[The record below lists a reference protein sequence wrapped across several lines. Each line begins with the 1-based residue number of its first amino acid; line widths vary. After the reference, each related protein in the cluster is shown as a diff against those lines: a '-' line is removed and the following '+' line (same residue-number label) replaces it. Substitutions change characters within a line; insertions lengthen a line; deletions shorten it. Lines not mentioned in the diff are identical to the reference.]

1 MVAQIEPSSHR
12 VLQYD
17 PQGHRMGAIGTL
29 AAQLALIWGVL
40 WTMGA
45 VQDRLLPPA
54 LGMLSLILALGAM
67 ILAPRRVVMEFPISF
82 SILGIFTIIISS
94 IIWTV
99 DSLATG
105 ASIRALIPAMLGIVI
120 VGGLLTLKDVGDALI
135 WAVRLGVAITYVG
148 LIIDPATRLHV
159 GVESGGVEDYAGWH
173 GYFNHKNNM
182 AGFLVLAIPTILI
195 FHRAG
200 IIKWLTLGAIGVLL
214 VGSTSATGVSA
225 AFFATVA
232 WVWLRLYHMQAKE
245 DRRDST
251 LLFLVSVVGALGVI
265 AAALSSIATITSAYG
280 KDTTLSGRTQIWE
293 ASFDAFIRQPWLGHG
308 FGGLFFREQVSVET
322 AEIWR
327 QVGFDNSHAHNGP
340 LDMALQIGLVGLA
353 IFLVLWVST
362 YRRGWQAITTQP
374 DLGIWVVAVISA
386 NLLMA
391 LSEDAFSAGW
401 IAIFALM
408 KMLLMRRDESLRRPG
423 LREQIVA
430 KWAYR

>member
-1 MVAQIEPSSHR
+1 
-12 VLQYD
+12 
-17 PQGHRMGAIGTL
+17 MGAVGTL

-40 WTMGA
+40 WTTGA
-45 VQDRLLPPA
+45 LQDRLLPPA
-54 LGMLSLILALGAM
+54 LGMLSLLLALGAM
-67 ILAPRRVVMEFPISF
+67 IVAPRRVVMEFPVSF

-99 DSLATG
+99 DSFATG
-105 ASIRALIPAMLGIVI
+105 AALRALIPAMLGIVI
-120 VGGLLTLKDVGDALI
+120 VGGLLTLKDVTDALI
-135 WAVRLGVAITYVG
+135 WAIRIGIAVTYIG

-182 AGFLVLAIPTILI
+182 AAFLVLAIPTILI
-195 FHRAG
+195 FHRNG
-200 IIKWLTLGAIGVLL
+200 IIKWGTLGAIGVLL

-225 AFFATVA
+225 AFFVVVA
-232 WVWLRLYHMQAKE
+232 WVWLTLYHTQAKE
-245 DRRDST
+245 DTRDST
-251 LLFLVSVVGALGVI
+251 LLFLVSVVGALGII

-280 KDTTLSGRTQIWE
+280 KDTTFSGRTQIWE
-293 ASFDAFIRQPWLGHG
+293 ASFDAFLREPWLGHG
-308 FGGLFFREQVSVET
+308 FGALFFREQVSPET

-327 QVGFDNSHAHNGP
+327 QVGFPNSHAHNGP
-340 LDMALQIGLVGLA
+340 LDMALQLGLIGLA
-353 IFLVLWVST
+353 IFLVLWISIG
-362 YRRGWQAITTQP
+362 RRGWNTIATQP
-374 DLGIWVVAVISA
+374 DLGIWIVAIVSA

-423 LREQIVA
+423 LREATVA

>member
-1 MVAQIEPSSHR
+1 MVAQIEPSSYR

-29 AAQLALIWGVL
+29 AAQVALIWGVL

-45 VQDRLLPPA
+45 LQDRLLPPP
-54 LGMLSLILALGAM
+54 LGMITLVLALGAM

-82 SILGIFTIIISS
+82 SILGIFTVIISS

-99 DSLATG
+99 DPAATG
-105 ASIRALIPAMLGIVI
+105 ASLRALIPAMLGLVI
-120 VGGLLTLKDVGDALI
+120 VGGLLTLKDTADALI
-135 WAVRLGVAITYVG
+135 WAVRLGVLITYVG
-148 LIIDPATRLHV
+148 LAIDPATRLHV

-182 AGFLVLAIPTILI
+182 ASFLVFAIPTILI

-225 AFFATVA
+225 AFFVTVA
-232 WVWLRLYHMQAKE
+232 WVWLRLYQMQAKE
-245 DRRDST
+245 DTRDST

-265 AAALSSIATITSAYG
+265 AVALSSIATITSAYG
-280 KDTTLSGRTQIWE
+280 KDTTFSGRTLIWE
-293 ASFDAFIRQPWLGHG
+293 ASFDAFLRQPWLGHG
-308 FGGLFFREQVSVET
+308 FGGLFSQEQVSSET

-327 QVGFDNSHAHNGP
+327 QVGFPNAHAHNGP
-340 LDMALQIGLVGLA
+340 LDMALQLGVIGLAV
-353 IFLVLWVST
+353 FLVLWAST
-362 YRRGWQAITTQP
+362 FRRAWQNINSQP
-374 DLGIWVVAVISA
+374 DLAIWIVAIMSA

-391 LSEDAFSAGW
+391 LSEDAFFAGW
-401 IAIFALM
+401 IAMFALM

-423 LREQIVA
+423 LREQTVA
-430 KWAYR
+430 KWAFR